1 MSAPR
6 AYPAHL
12 DVAPIERARGV
23 VRVPGSKSISI
34 RALLL
39 AALAEGETEL
49 VGLLDS
55 DDTRVMREALVAL
68 GVPLVPLAQDG
79 LRVFGSARFPR
90 DQADLFVGNSGL
102 SARTLIAALAFM
114 GGHYRLAGVARMHE
128 RPIDDLVTSLVHLG
142 ARIAYLESP
151 GRLPL
156 EILPAERTSGL
167 PVRVR
172 GAASSQFLTGLLQAA
187 TLLAET
193 GDCCIEL
200 EGTLISRP
208 YVALTLDVMRRF
220 GVSVA
225 GDVDAPAATFRI
237 AQGSRYRSPGRF
249 AIEGDASSASYFL
262 GLGAAAGGPV
272 RVQGLGRESVQGD
285 IGFAEVLSGIGAT
298 VRFGPDWIEASS
310 AGVRGGF
317 RFAPFDLDLNH
328 IPDAAMTLAVLALFA
343 KGPSR
348 LRNIGSWRVKETDRL
363 AAMACELEKLGAQV
377 RAGDDFLE
385 IEPPRTFCAATIKT
399 YDDHRM
405 AMAFTLA
412 ACGGHRVRIEDPG
425 CVAKTFPDY
434 FERLDELLSRT
445 EPGS

>member
-1 MSAPR
+1 
-6 AYPAHL
+6 
-12 DVAPIERARGV
+12 
-23 VRVPGSKSISI
+23 
-34 RALLL
+34 
-39 AALAEGETEL
+39 
-49 VGLLDS
+49 
-55 DDTRVMREALVAL
+55 MREALVAL

-208 YVALTLDVMRRF
+208 YVA
-220 GVSVA
+220 
-225 GDVDAPAATFRI
+225 
-237 AQGSRYRSPGRF
+237 
-249 AIEGDASSASYFL
+249 
-262 GLGAAAGGPV
+262 
-272 RVQGLGRESVQGD
+272 
-285 IGFAEVLSGIGAT
+285 
-298 VRFGPDWIEASS
+298 
-310 AGVRGGF
+310 
-317 RFAPFDLDLNH
+317 
-328 IPDAAMTLAVLALFA
+328 
-343 KGPSR
+343 
-348 LRNIGSWRVKETDRL
+348 
-363 AAMACELEKLGAQV
+363 
-377 RAGDDFLE
+377 
-385 IEPPRTFCAATIKT
+385 
-399 YDDHRM
+399 
-405 AMAFTLA
+405 
-412 ACGGHRVRIEDPG
+412 
-425 CVAKTFPDY
+425 
-434 FERLDELLSRT
+434 
-445 EPGS
+445 